1 MKSDVFFYDQ
11 TNFHTLVWPDSEDG
25 RYGRAYLE
33 PLMRDGARPFIA
45 NVHTKLEVAVI
56 DDLILPL
63 TVNEGEYDNAY
74 VVSPYTHYVAYAK
87 QELMLLKSPLLEKG
101 LSVLLDVLGYG
112 MKKSHFNRVVHI
124 NNWLLS
130 TNLFPRLRGE
140 QLLSVLEA
148 VKDRFPKHA
157 VVIRSLCPSLHG
169 ELLDH
174 MRAGG
179 CKLVPSRQVYFY
191 HANDPGFG
199 NAKSRWLLKRDFELI
214 DKNGYTFVSANEMT
228 DADIPRIVELYKLL
242 YLDKYS
248 MHNPQ
253 FNEAYIALAKKT
265 GILNVY
271 GLRKNGRLDAVM
283 GYFCR
288 NGVMTTPLFGY
299 DTTLPQSLGLYR
311 MLSACLISQA
321 RENGHLLH
329 ESAGA
334 AQFKRNRGAI
344 ADFEYSAVYDGH
356 LPLGRRWAWSLLEG
370 LLNKVGVPLMQKLK
384 L

>member
-1 MKSDVFFYDQ
+1 MKSNVVFYDG
-11 TNFHTLVWPDSEDG
+11 TNLHDLVWPDTEDG

-33 PLMRDGARPFIA
+33 PLMREGAEPFIA
-45 NVHTKLEVAVI
+45 NVQTTLQIAVI

-63 TVNEGEYDNAY
+63 TINEGEYDNAY

-101 LSVLLDVLGYG
+101 LSVLLDALGYG

-130 TNLFPRLRGE
+130 TNLFPRLNGE
-140 QLLSVLEA
+140 QLLAVLEA
-148 VKDRFPKHA
+148 VKGRFPNHA
-157 VVIRSLCPSLHG
+157 IVIRSLSASLHE
-169 ELLDH
+169 ELMDSL
-174 MRAGG
+174 RTGG
-179 CKLVPSRQVYFY
+179 CKLVPSRQIYLY
-191 HANDPGFG
+191 RANDPGFG
-199 NAKSRWLLKRDFELI
+199 NAKARWLLKRDYELI
-214 DKNGYTFVSANEMT
+214 AKHGYDFVSAAEMT
-228 DADIPRIVELYKLL
+228 EDDIPRIAELYKLL

-248 MHNPQ
+248 LHNPQ
-253 FNEAYIALAKKT
+253 FSKAYIALAKEA
-265 GILNVY
+265 GILKLY

-288 NGVMTTPLFGY
+288 NGTTPLFGY
-299 DTTLPQSLGLYR
+299 DTTLPQSVGLYR
-311 MLSACLISQA
+311 MLSACLIRQS

-344 ADFEYSAVYDGH
+344 PDFEYSAVYDRH
-356 LPLGRRWAWSLLEG
+356 LPLGRRWVWSLLEG
-370 LLNKVGVPLMQKLK
+370 LLNKAGVPLMRKLK